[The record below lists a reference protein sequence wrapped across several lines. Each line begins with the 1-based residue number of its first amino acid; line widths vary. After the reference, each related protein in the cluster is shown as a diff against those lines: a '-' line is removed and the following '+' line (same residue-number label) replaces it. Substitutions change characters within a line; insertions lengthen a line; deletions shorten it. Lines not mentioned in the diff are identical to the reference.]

1 MLTSYCHILC
11 RERLP
16 LNYRCKSMTWL
27 SNKISAYYLD
37 VFQSQGVAY
46 VNCILFMVFYL
57 MKLINWYEHA
67 MGGLCLMHSGIY
79 CLHCLLYPSVGVW
92 WNYPFFKG
100 AHNICMCNLESTS
113 QCYANSNRMWW
124 RCQSLWHSIQR
135 VSDAATYVWPTVD
148 CLDSVPNHKWEY
160 WISFQAYRKSCVH
173 CSTTDLAG
181 NVLIFAFVQH
191 IYFYCHNKTILIN
204 FGLVSF
210 PLHER
215 LIWEWFVAV

>member
-1 MLTSYCHILC
+1 MLTSYCYILC

-46 VNCILFMVFYL
+46 VNCVLFMVFYL

-135 VSDAATYVWPTVD
+135 VSDAATYDPQLTVWTLYPI
-148 CLDSVPNHKWEY
+148 
-160 WISFQAYRKSCVH
+160 IS
-173 CSTTDLAG
+173 G
-181 NVLIFAFVQH
+181 NIESPSKLIERAVCTAVQRTWLEM
-191 IYFYCHNKTILIN
+191 F
-204 FGLVSF
+204 
-210 PLHER
+210 
-215 LIWEWFVAV
+215 